1 MNNYQWYP
9 GHMTKAMRM
18 MQENISLVDM
28 IIELTDARI
37 PMSGR
42 NPDID
47 KLGKNKSRLILL
59 NKSDLADPSV
69 NKAWV
74 EYFTAQGALVM
85 EMNSKQQN
93 QVKQVLDLV
102 TESCKEKIEKD
113 RKKGIVNRPIRAM
126 VAGIPNVGKSTFI
139 NRISGKAAAKTGN
152 KPGVTKGKQWIMLG
166 KNLQLLDTPGVLWP
180 KFEDETV
187 GLNLALIGSMND
199 ENLDKGELA
208 ASLIGLL
215 EKWYPDTIS
224 EKYGVTEEQ
233 KLLYEREQYETP
245 ASSILTGIAENRK
258 LIKQGAKPDID
269 RAAMLIL
276 DDFRNGRL
284 GRISLERP

>member
-1 MNNYQWYP
+1 
-9 GHMTKAMRM
+9 MTKAMRM
-18 MQENISLVDM
+18 MQENINLVDV

-47 KLGKNKSRLILL
+47 KLGQNKSRLVIL
-59 NKSDLADPSV
+59 NKADLADQEV
-69 NKAWV
+69 NKAWI
-74 EYFTAQGALVM
+74 EYFENQGVRVM
-85 EMNSKQQN
+85 EMNSKAGN
-93 QVKQVLDLV
+93 KNRQVLDLV
-102 TESCKEKIEKD
+102 TESCKEKIERD
-113 RKKGIVNRPIRAM
+113 KKRGIVNRPIRAM

-180 KFEDETV
+180 KFEDQTV

-208 ASLIGLL
+208 VSLIRIL
-215 EKWYPDTIS
+215 EKWYPDTLS
-224 EKYGVTEEQ
+224 EKYQVTDEQ
-233 KLLYEREQYETP
+233 KMLYETDQYETP
-245 ASSILTGIAENRK
+245 ESSILTAIANNRK

-269 RAAMLIL
+269 RACAQLL

-284 GRISLERP
+284 GKITLERPV

>member
-1 MNNYQWYP
+1 
-9 GHMTKAMRM
+9 MTKAMRM

>member
-74 EYFTAQGALVM
+74 EYFTSQGALVM

>member
-1 MNNYQWYP
+1 
-9 GHMTKAMRM
+9 MTKAMRM
-18 MQENISLVDM
+18 MQENIKLVDL
-28 IIELTDARI
+28 IIELTDARV
-37 PMSGR
+37 PMAGR

-47 KLGKNKSRLILL
+47 KLGQGKSRLVIL
-59 NKSDLADPSV
+59 NKADLADPEIS
-69 NKAWV
+69 KEWV
-74 EYFTAQGALVM
+74 EYFSSTGARVM
-85 EMNSKQQN
+85 EMNSKTGS
-93 QVKQVLDLV
+93 QVRTVLDQV
-102 TESCKEKIEKD
+102 TESCREKIERD
-113 RKKGIVNRPIRAM
+113 KKRGIVNRPIRAM

-187 GLNLALIGSMND
+187 GLHLALIGSMND

-208 ASLIGLL
+208 VSLIRIL
-215 EKWYPDTIS
+215 EDWYPGTLS

-233 KLLYEREQYETP
+233 KLLYEEDQYETP
-245 ASSILTGIAENRK
+245 ESSILTAIANNRK
-258 LIKQGAKPDID
+258 LIKQGGKADIE
-269 RAAMLIL
+269 RACMQLL

-284 GRISLERP
+284 GKISLERPIWTN